1 MNSCCTLWLH
11 HLYGCLVGL
20 YTEAN
25 YHADYHYIMWSC
37 GLAAT
42 VILLIL
48 HTPNLQYV
56 PTDTVSKGLYYIFM
70 SNHTITFWPTLF
82 AVMRCCCSCGPV
94 RRSFSLDSLNSVNGL
109 YLCTEYRTWNGVAGI
124 HSGSAHRVLKAFD
137 PFLCQSSKVPE

>member
-1 MNSCCTLWLH
+1 MNSCCTLLWLH

-25 YHADYHYIMWSC
+25 VQTTITWSC
-37 GLAAT
+37 GLTAT
-42 VILLIL
+42 VILLIT

-56 PTDTVSKGLYYIFM
+56 PILCLRAY
-70 SNHTITFWPTLF
+70 ITFSCQITQSYFQPTLF

-109 YLCTEYRTWNGVAGI
+109 YLCTEYRTCNGVAGM
-124 HSGSAHRVLKAFD
+124 HSGSGHRVLKAFD